1 MYRCPS
7 AFAKLPVE
15 VTVDLQRRGCR
26 IPQHGDI
33 HEKTNVIRGNFAK
46 VGQMDWAV
54 LCSVHGV
61 SWILVYWNGSA
72 QNPAK
77 IARFGDSNYL
87 DRDAA
92 GAMQFQR
99 EIEPVGERFIMKH
112 YRAYG
117 GPTPPP
123 IDHQG
128 IDDAFIGKA
137 SVIWYLNGGKWVKL
151 TGAD

>member
-1 MYRCPS
+1 MYRSAS

-26 IPQHGDI
+26 IPQLGDI
-33 HEKTNVIRGNFAK
+33 HEKTNVIRGEFAK
-46 VGQMDWAV
+46 AGQIDWAV
-54 LCSVHGV
+54 LCSIHGI
-61 SWILVYWNGSA
+61 SRILVYWSGSA
-72 QNPAK
+72 QNPAE
-77 IARFGDSNYL
+77 IARFGDNNYIEQ
-87 DRDAA
+87 DAL
-92 GAMQFQR
+92 GGVQFQR

-128 IDDAFIGKA
+128 IDDAFVGKG
-137 SVIWYLNGGKWVKL
+137 SFTWYLHGGKWMKL
-151 TGAD
+151 SGAD